1 MRIDASSRVFALVT
15 AGVVLLL
22 SAPIQAQAKSYSF
35 EDPKQVNNMVFLLDS
50 EIEPIMGMANGISGS
65 LRYDPNAPERS
76 TGRIV
81 VEAES
86 VQMLNSRMTGHLHSA
101 DWLHV
106 DKHAKITFT
115 VKKITRA
122 KPVNGKKPKHGFN
135 VTGDFT
141 LKGVSREITAPV
153 SVTHLPGKLKLRNHK
168 GEGDLLVLRTRF
180 TINRSDYKVGA
191 DIPHVADQIQI
202 RVAIVGFW
210 SAPER

>member
-1 MRIDASSRVFALVT
+1 MRIDASSPVFALVT
-15 AGVVLLL
+15 AGLLLVL
-22 SAPIQAQAKSYSF
+22 SAPGTAQAKTYSF

-65 LRYDPNAPERS
+65 LRYDPNAPEKS

-81 VEAES
+81 VAAES
-86 VQMLNSRMTGHLHSA
+86 VQMLNSRMTAHLHSA

-106 DKHAKITFT
+106 DKHAKITFA

-122 KPVNGKKPKHGFN
+122 KPVNGKKPKHDFL

-141 LKGVSREITAPV
+141 LKGVTREITAPV
-153 SVTHLPGKLKLRNHK
+153 SVNHLPGKLKLRNHK
-168 GEGDLLVLRTRF
+168 GKGDLLVLRTRF
-180 TINRSDYKVGA
+180 TINRRDFELGA
-191 DIPHVADQIQI
+191 DLPHVADEVQI